1 MNKAV
6 KNTLYSHKGSFLYQG
21 RGGHKTQ
28 VRGEIVIVVAGAE
41 PPETPQAQ
49 DVVSL
54 VLERV
59 DAGERLKNA
68 CTAVAAETG
77 ASKRELYEAALA
89 ARNANV

>member
-1 MNKAV
+1 M
-6 KNTLYSHKGSFLYQG
+6 
-21 RGGHKTQ
+21 
-28 VRGEIVIVVAGAE
+28 
-41 PPETPQAQ
+41 
-49 DVVSL
+49 SL

-68 CTAVAAETG
+68 CAAVAAETG

>member
-1 MNKAV
+1 M
-6 KNTLYSHKGSFLYQG
+6 
-21 RGGHKTQ
+21 
-28 VRGEIVIVVAGAE
+28 IVVAGAE

-68 CTAVAAETG
+68 CAAVAAETG